1 MTSEQKAAH
10 TRMATK
16 LHRYIYRKLTAEAP
30 ENKPVGVI
38 KERNPLYV
46 QIEQL
51 LDEKKGTS
59 IQRIA
64 NQLVVEKHLVVRAM
78 CELVREKRILNLSE
92 KGKVGMFIVLKPK
105 QKNVWGH

>member
-1 MTSEQKAAH
+1 MTAEQKAAH
-10 TRMATK
+10 ARLAVK

-30 ENKPVGVI
+30 EKPVGVI
-38 KERNPLYV
+38 KERNPVYV

-51 LDEKKGTS
+51 LDNKKGTS

-64 NQLVVEKHLVVRAM
+64 NQLIIEKHIIVRAM
-78 CELVREKRILNLSE
+78 TELVREKRIKNLSE

-105 QKNVWGH
+105 EKSIWGH

>member
-1 MTSEQKAAH
+1 MTPAQKAAH
-10 TRMATK
+10 GRLATK
-16 LHRYIYRKLTAEAP
+16 LHRYIYRKLSAEAP
-30 ENKPVGVI
+30 DKPVGVI

-51 LDEKKGTS
+51 LDDKKGTS
-59 IQRIA
+59 IQRLA

-78 CELVREKRILNLSE
+78 TELVREKRILNLSE

>member
-1 MTSEQKAAH
+1 MTPAQRAAH
-10 TRMATK
+10 VRLATK

-30 ENKPVGVI
+30 DKPVG
-38 KERNPLYV
+38 
-46 QIEQL
+46 
-51 LDEKKGTS
+51 DEKKGTS
-59 IQRIA
+59 IQRLA

-78 CELVREKRILNLSE
+78 AELVREKRILNLSE

>member
-1 MTSEQKAAH
+1 MTPAQKSAH
-10 TRMATK
+10 ARMATK
-16 LHRYIYRKLTAEAP
+16 LHRYIYRKLSAEAP
-30 ENKPVGVI
+30 DKPAGVI

-51 LDEKKGTS
+51 LDNKKGTS
-59 IQRIA
+59 IQRLA

-92 KGKVGMFIVLKPK
+92 KGKVGLFIVLTPK
-105 QKNVWGH
+105 QSNVWGN

>member
-10 TRMATK
+10 ARMSSK

-30 ENKPVGVI
+30 DKPVGVI
-38 KERNPLYV
+38 KERNPLYT

-64 NQLVVEKHLVVRAM
+64 NQLIVEKHLVVRAM
-78 CELVREKRILNLSE
+78 TELVREKRILNLSE
-92 KGKVGMFIVLKPK
+92 KGKVGMFILLNPK

>member
-1 MTSEQKAAH
+1 MTPTQRAAH
-10 TRMATK
+10 NRLATK

-30 ENKPVGVI
+30 DKPVGVI
-38 KERNPLYV
+38 KERNPLYT

-59 IQRIA
+59 IQRLT

-78 CELVREKRILNLSE
+78 TELVREKRILNLSE
-92 KGKVGMFIVLKPK
+92 KGKVGMFIVLNPK